1 MAITNAL
8 ASLAVADL
16 SASARWY
23 EKLFGRAPDSTP
35 MPEAGRV
42 EVRARRLAA
51 RCARAQGARGAGSVT
66 LAVTDLDEQIKTLHQ
81 LGIDT
86 DPPLVSS
93 QVSVLMI
100 KDPDGN
106 SLAFA
111 QARDPNIAQ

>member
-1 MAITNAL
+1 M
-8 ASLAVADL
+8 
-16 SASARWY
+16 
-23 EKLFGRAPDSTP
+23 
-35 MPEAGRV
+35 
-42 EVRARRLAA
+42 
-51 RCARAQGARGAGSVT
+51 T
-66 LAVTDLDEQIKTLHQ
+66 LAVSDLDEQIKTLHQ

-86 DPPLVSS
+86 EPPLVSS

>member
-16 SASARWY
+16 SAAARWY
-23 EKLFGRAPDSTP
+23 EKLFGRAADSTP
-35 MPEAGRV
+35 MSQVAEWRFERGGWLQLY
-42 EVRARRLAA
+42 ELK
-51 RCARAQGARGAGSVT
+51 ARAGAGSVT
-66 LAVTDLDEQIKTLHQ
+66 LAVSALDEQIKTLHQ

-86 DPPLVSS
+86 EPPLVSS

>member
-16 SASARWY
+16 SAAAKWY
-23 EKLFGRAPDSTP
+23 EKLFGRAADSTP
-35 MPEAGRV
+35 MPEVAEWKFERGGWLQV
-42 EVRARRLAA
+42 YELK
-51 RCARAQGARGAGSVT
+51 ARAGAGSVT
-66 LAVTDLDEQIKTLHQ
+66 LAVSDLDEQIKSLHQ

-93 QVSVLMI
+93 QASVVMI

-111 QARDPNIAQ
+111 QARDPKIAQ